1 MDFLLDSDS
10 EQATDLKLRHLD
22 ISGNSLS
29 QPEISV
35 LTLAQAAARLESLLA
50 GETDLSSDRVET
62 ILASILDTENLQL
75 KTLNIFTLHRTI
87 IHHISPAV
95 LTAAL
100 ARLERTDLK
109 IAHRMVGSGALL
121 RAGHL

>member
-1 MDFLLDSDS
+1 ML
-10 EQATDLKLRHLD
+10 
-22 ISGNSLS
+22 G
-29 QPEISV
+29 
-35 LTLAQAAARLESLLA
+35 LAQAAARLESLLA

-62 ILASILDTENLQL
+62 FLTILLDTENLRL

-87 IHHISPAV
+87 IHHISPPV
-95 LTAAL
+95 LRAAM
-100 ARLERTDLK
+100 ARLESTDLN